1 MQEKTRAAS
10 ADSKLCASVWLHGC
24 SISCTLPLS
33 AKDGQP
39 VLTVPL
45 VTTVDSGED
54 CWCKTVPALGNVRDE
69 AKKKVLHC
77 TRLLSSGQQQQ
88 QNDCNMNS
96 QVGRRRER
104 ESQARTRR
112 QNKKCCFVAIERM
125 GKQML
130 CRTDGRGG
138 CGASSQQ

>member
-1 MQEKTRAAS
+1 M
-10 ADSKLCASVWLHGC
+10 
-24 SISCTLPLS
+24 
-33 AKDGQP
+33 
-39 VLTVPL
+39 LTVPL

-69 AKKKVLHC
+69 AKKEVSHC

-112 QNKKCCFVAIERM
+112 QNKQSVALWPSNEWANKCYAVLMVVVVVGQAVNNEN
-125 GKQML
+125 K
-130 CRTDGRGG
+130 
-138 CGASSQQ
+138 